1 MFNKKA
7 VKRTV
12 SLICAVILCMSYTI
26 SAYAITY
33 NVSVPTVTT
42 SNTSTNVIYK
52 LTRSVT
58 ASSATWLVMKHYC
71 KYTLRGSYVEYQTD
85 IKSYGG
91 GSVRTASLNETS
103 SFVEI
108 IGSGKTYT
116 KAYNEG
122 WYGVS
127 SNNFVLYKRMMTSM
141 N

>member
-52 LTRSVT
+52 LTGSVT
-58 ASSATWLVMKHYC
+58 ASSATWLIMKHYC
-71 KYTLRGSYVEYQTD
+71 EYVPRGGSIQYTT

-127 SNNFVLYKRMMTSM
+127 SNNFVLYKQMIKNM